1 MCVCL
6 CVLRAKEIALSVQH
20 FNPQI
25 TNHNPAPP
33 IQMYL
38 FPLFS
43 PLLGCTEEV
52 SLPLSLSP
60 PTSLFT
66 PSFCRQ
72 QFRSCVPSNVTAPPS
87 GKLPQASRME
97 NAYKER
103 PTLCSQQT
111 QGPPASRS
119 VPLRRQRGNY
129 KSQILFPVTRENV
142 LLYHRHSIISLCTW

>member
-1 MCVCL
+1 MSILLSVCVCL
-6 CVLRAKEIALSVQH
+6 CVLWAKEIALSVQH

-25 TNHNPAPP
+25 TNHSPAPP

-60 PTSLFT
+60 PTSLST

-87 GKLPQASRME
+87 GKLPQASRMD
-97 NAYKER
+97 NAYRER
-103 PTLCSQQT
+103 PTLFPANSR
-111 QGPPASRS
+111 PPSFQERS
-119 VPLRRQRGNY
+119 PQKAAKEL
-129 KSQILFPVTRENV
+129 
-142 LLYHRHSIISLCTW
+142 